1 MTSANG
7 GRHPF
12 EILGIDKTT
21 PLAEARKKQRQFNLA
36 HHPDL
41 GVVDEISQDELS
53 RINAFITKWAAKERD
68 GQEFDFGLGGPELVE
83 EDPFADFEEMKQ
95 EAKIKASSK
104 YPPRDGEDIRIS
116 KSIDLAKIDSSRIIK
131 VTVTG
136 DLKLSAY
143 AGKTNFPLRVP
154 DGFKSGLTLKLS
166 GKGKPGLFGGRN
178 GDLFITLLV
187 KEARVSPPPPPPP
200 RPTPPPP
207 PPPRPTPPPNFEQDP
222 DVFENVTQVTD
233 VGDKKKWMIGV
244 AAVIIFIIIKLLG
257 AHGSDPYSGTY
268 SNQTSTDTSGGQTS
282 TDTSGGQTSTDT
294 SGGQTSTGHTPTPVT
309 PSDSGAGATG
319 DLGNGSGANNPQPTQ
334 SSGDPGASGNL

>member
-1 MTSANG
+1 MTSADG

-36 HHPDL
+36 HHPDR
-41 GVVDEISQDELS
+41 GVVDEIAQDELS
-53 RINAFITKWAAKERD
+53 RINAFITKWAAAVRD
-68 GQEFDFGLGGPELVE
+68 GKEFDFELGGPELVE

-154 DGFKSGLTLKLS
+154 DSFKSGLTLKLS

-187 KEARVSPPPPPPP
+187 REARVSPPPAPPP
-200 RPTPPPP
+200 RPTP
-207 PPPRPTPPPNFEQDP
+207 TVNTGQDP
-222 DVFENVTQVTD
+222 DVFENITPVTD
-233 VGDKKKWMIGV
+233 VGDKRKWMIGV
-244 AAVIIFIIIKLLG
+244 AVVIIFIIIKLLS
-257 AHGSDPYSGTY
+257 AHGSVPNAGTY
-268 SNQTSTDTSGGQTS
+268 NNQTTTDTSGGQTT
-282 TDTSGGQTSTDT
+282 TDTSGGQTTTDT
-294 SGGQTSTGHTPTPVT
+294 SGGQTTTGQNPATPPTDGPA
-309 PSDSGAGATG
+309 AGAIG
-319 DLGNGSGANNPQPTQ
+319 DLGNGSTTSNVQPSP